1 MAIENANRNIEKN
14 NMNNTLKAVTLH
26 YSNIKS
32 KLNINDEDELT
43 LLKEKIEKEKQKNM
57 KKIQKP
63 SSKMKLVKN
72 RNFNTEF
79 QIRNYT

>member
-1 MAIENANRNIEKN
+1 
-14 NMNNTLKAVTLH
+14 MNNTLKAVTLH

>member
-1 MAIENANRNIEKN
+1 
-14 NMNNTLKAVTLH
+14 MNNTLKAVTLH

-43 LLKEKIEKEKQKNM
+43 LLKEKIEKEKQKNI

>member
-1 MAIENANRNIEKN
+1 
-14 NMNNTLKAVTLH
+14 MNNTLKAVTLH

-72 RNFNTEF
+72 RNFNTK
-79 QIRNYT
+79 

>member
-1 MAIENANRNIEKN
+1 
-14 NMNNTLKAVTLH
+14 
-26 YSNIKS
+26 
-32 KLNINDEDELT
+32 
-43 LLKEKIEKEKQKNM
+43 M